1 MTLFILPSELYP
13 ESTKDKIV
21 DINILRKNKE
31 REILTRKLV
40 QKIFDIPDSSNEPPP
55 KKIA

>member
-31 REILTRKLV
+31 RERVVRELSK
-40 QKIFDIPDSSNEPPP
+40 KIFDISDSSNEPPP
-55 KKIA
+55 KKVA